1 MELEEATI
9 ADMQATMSMGQ
20 VTAQRLVELYL
31 ERIEAIDRQGP
42 RIHSIIEVNPD
53 CQEIARALDEER
65 AAKGARGPL
74 HGIPILLKDNIA
86 TDDRLQT
93 TAGSLALVGSRTPR
107 DAFVA
112 WRLREAGAI
121 ILGKTNLSE
130 WANFRSS
137 HSISGWSG
145 RGGQTRNPY
154 ALDRNPCGSSSGS
167 GASIAASLA
176 AAALGTETDGSI
188 LCPSSMCGLVGI
200 KPTVGLTSR
209 AGVVPIS
216 HSQDTV
222 GPMARTV
229 ADAALLLGAIA
240 GVDERDAATRESVGQ
255 FHSDY
260 TPFLMADGMRGARIG
275 VARKVYSGYS
285 EKTDAVFEA
294 AIGHMRELGAEI
306 VDPADIPTAKQ
317 MRTSDAEMT
326 VLLHEFKA
334 GLNAY
339 LAELLESPVRTL
351 EEIIAFNN
359 AHAEQ
364 ELTYFGQD
372 ILLKAQETASLE
384 ARVYLDAL
392 AENRR
397 LSRQEGIDAV
407 MDAHQLDALVMPTD
421 SPAFF
426 IDQVNGDHFLGSSSQ
441 PAALSGYPAI
451 TVPAGFV
458 RELPIGITFM
468 GRAYSEPTLLR
479 LAYSFEQATKAR
491 KAPRYLPT
499 IALDA

>member
-441 PAALSGYPAI
+441 PAALAGYPAI

>member
-9 ADMQATMSMGQ
+9 ADMQAAMSMGQ

-86 TDDRLQT
+86 TDDRMQT
-93 TAGSLALVGSRTPR
+93 TAGSLALVGSRAPR

-229 ADAALLLGAIA
+229 ADAALLLGAIT

-260 TPFLMADGMRGARIG
+260 THFLMADGMRGARIG

-285 EKTDAVFEA
+285 EKTDAVFDA

-339 LAELLESPVRTL
+339 LTELLESPVRTL

-372 ILLKAQETASLE
+372 ILLKAQETASLD

-392 AENRR
+392 AENQR

-441 PAALSGYPAI
+441 PAALAGYPAI

-491 KAPRYLPT
+491 KVPRYLPT

>member
-9 ADMQATMSMGQ
+9 ADMQAAMSMGQ